1 MLKWLPAVFVAVLA
15 EPDVSCILQTHR
27 NTSELQVDG
36 EGNELKPKFC
46 KQGTQQLD
54 FEGVLVGT
62 TFSADFPVGEA
73 APGDCEMLAAVCKVH
88 SVIKVATAR
97 EPNEAA
103 AESKRLR
110 PHAGTKALGCIVAL
124 CEQVVCGPSCCN
136 GYRCGS
142 LLDAHL
148 NVLFL

>member
-1 MLKWLPAVFVAVLA
+1 MLGAGLLSFAPMPVSASPHQMNSVLL
-15 EPDVSCILQTHR
+15 CCFGR
-27 NTSELQVDG
+27 NT
-36 EGNELKPKFC
+36 F
-46 KQGTQQLD
+46 
-54 FEGVLVGT
+54 
-62 TFSADFPVGEA
+62 FSADFPVGEA

-124 CEQVVCGPSCCN
+124 CEQVVCGPSCCS
-136 GYRCGS
+136 GYRC
-142 LLDAHL
+142 L
-148 NVLFL
+148 VPCFMPI